1 MQTVNLILN
10 EIRAAKGPKLKM
22 QILEENKD
30 NNLLRKVLY
39 NTYYGRLNY
48 GFSTKMIMKLLD
60 SKSEG
65 IKHDLDIFQLLT
77 LLDESNINNELR
89 EKVLYTLRNSGELKD
104 LYIGMLIKD
113 LRIGIGITSINKVM
127 DNLIPVFSVQ
137 LAEKY
142 KDGCLEE
149 DEYFFLTEKLN
160 GVRCVSIGGKLIS
173 RQDKVFTGMEHIQKD
188 IDKIKETLGLYDLV
202 FDGELIRKNVDN
214 IPDNENFRKTIALT
228 NSKDENKK
236 ELQYIVFDFLSE
248 YEFEHK
254 ESVFNYLLRRTQ
266 LDALS
271 NIIEDLGL
279 ENIKIVPLLYSGR
292 DKSMITKFLTKIT
305 DSGKEGLMLN
315 KDDYY
320 KCERHSGIL
329 KVKKMQTVDLRVIDV
344 VEGRRD
350 MEGMLG
356 AVVVNYKGNAVNV
369 GSGFDKEER
378 INFWKNKELIIG
390 KIIEVQYFE
399 ETKNKANNK
408 LSLQFPVYKG
418 VRDDKT
424 EVSYN

>member
-10 EIRAAKGPKLKM
+10 EIRAAKGPKLKT
-22 QILEENKD
+22 QILEKNK
-30 NNLLRKVLY
+30 NNELLRKVLY

-60 SKSEG
+60 SKSDG
-65 IKHDLDIFQLLT
+65 IKHNLNIFQLLT

-89 EKVLYTLRNSGELKD
+89 EKVLYTLRSSGELKD
-104 LYIGMLIKD
+104 LYIGMLVKD
-113 LRIGIGITSINKVM
+113 LRLGIGITSINKVM

-142 KDGCLEE
+142 KEGCLEE

-188 IDKIKETLGLYDLV
+188 IDKIKETLGLYNLV

-214 IPDNENFRKTIALT
+214 ISDNENFRKTIAIT
-228 NSKDENKK
+228 NSKDENKE
-236 ELQYIVFDFLSE
+236 ELQYIIFDLLNE

-254 ESVFNYLLRRTQ
+254 ESVFNYLLRRKQ

-356 AVVVNYKGNAVNV
+356 AVVVNYKGHAVNV

-399 ETKNKANNK
+399 ETKNKSNNK

>member
-271 NIIEDLGL
+271 NVIEDLGL